1 MYVPLEVHSCYSML
15 SGTAWPR
22 QLVARAVE
30 YDLKTLALTDTHG
43 LYGAIDFYTAAR
55 AAGIKPILG
64 ARLGPCILLARDRQG
79 YSHLCEII
87 TQIRLGE
94 LDATQLDQWPFDFDA
109 SHLFILCDDMDLLAR
124 LRQRGVAPFAAIAHH
139 GGAKSRRYAEALLHA
154 AHALGIR
161 AAATAPVYFL
171 NREDYH
177 THRILTAIR
186 RNTTETALPPDA
198 TASPH
203 AWFRPPEQMERL
215 YGLWPEVLDNT
226 TWIAEECS
234 LELPLGTPLFPKIT
248 LEDDETPFSWLWE
261 KTFEGLRRRYKP
273 LTPAVLD
280 RAHHE
285 LGIIN
290 ELGFAPYFLIVA
302 DIVTF
307 AQHHDIPV
315 VGRGSAA
322 NSIVAYALGITR
334 ADPLRHNLYF
344 ERFLNRARRDT
355 PDIDLDICWRGRDR
369 VLDYVYERF
378 GHDRVAMIC
387 TQNTFQAR
395 SAVRETAKALGF
407 TERDIA
413 PITRA
418 LPHYGA
424 EDLRLIIDTLPEC
437 RNLSPDEEPLKSIID
452 ISEKI
457 AGLPRH
463 LSIHA
468 GGMLIAPE
476 RITHYTPLEKAPK
489 GIIIT
494 QYDKDPIEHL
504 GLVKMDLLGHRS
516 LSVIHDTVAA
526 VRTTRDPEFDIEAIP
541 DPNPATAAL
550 LRTGNTVGC
559 FQIESPAMRG
569 LLRKLDA
576 CDCNTVIQAIALVRP
591 GASGSGMKQH
601 FIDRHHG
608 REPVDYLHPTMEQAL
623 GDTYGVMI
631 YQEDVLKVAHAV
643 AGMTLDEADTL
654 RRAMSRKRGARE
666 MARNMKRFI
675 EGATANG
682 VPEETAC
689 AIWELIAN
697 FAAYAYCKAHA
708 TTYGE
713 LACQCAYLKAHYP
726 AEFFTAVLANGGG
739 FYSTPVYVSEARR
752 CGVPVLPPDVNRSG
766 YNHVQ
771 EGDAIRCGLFQI
783 ASLTEKTTHELLEAR
798 TDKSFD
804 TLDELLER
812 VQIGAG
818 DGEALSQSGA
828 LDSLPG
834 AAPMTRPMQAWRL
847 RGNRESCNTPVL
859 LAAAAG
865 IPILPDYSAR
875 RKVELEWERLG
886 MLLSTHPL
894 RYHAACCCKNAFIAS
909 KHITDYEGRTV
920 AMLGIVIAERRL
932 SLRNGE
938 GCMKF
943 LTLEDVWGVFEAVLF
958 PECYRRYGHLPIPGS
973 ALLCSGTVQCEHN
986 APALIVESIQ
996 LGMPSYGKTWKTQ
1009 PATG

>member
-1 MYVPLEVHSCYSML
+1 MYNPLEVHSCYSML

-30 YDLKTLALTDTHG
+30 YDLKTLALTDTDG
-43 LYGAIDFYTAAR
+43 LYGAVDFYTAAR
-55 AAGIKPILG
+55 AAGVNPVLG
-64 ARLGPCILLARDRQG
+64 ARLGSCVLLARDRAG

-87 TQIRLGE
+87 TQIRLGDLDAAE
-94 LDATQLDQWPFDFDA
+94 LDLWPFAFDA
-109 SHLFILCDDMDLLAR
+109 GHLVILCDDIPLLQR
-124 LRQRGVAPFAAIAHH
+124 LVRKGLMPYAAIAHH
-139 GGAKSRRYAEALLHA
+139 GGAKSRRQVETLLHA

-177 THRILTAIR
+177 THRILTAIQQ
-186 RNTTETALPPDA
+186 NTTEAILPSDA

-203 AWFRPPEQMERL
+203 AWFCPPEQMERL
-215 YGLWPEVLDNT
+215 YRLWPETLDNAA
-226 TWIAEECS
+226 WIAAECNVQ
-234 LELPLGTPLFPKIT
+234 LPLGTPLFPEIM
-248 LEDDETPFSWLWE
+248 LQDAETPFSWLWK

-273 LTPAVLD
+273 LTPTVLD
-280 RAHHE
+280 RAHYE

-302 DIVTF
+302 DIVNF
-307 AQHHDIPV
+307 AQREDIPV

-334 ADPLRHNLYF
+334 ADPLRHKLYF

-369 VLDYVYERF
+369 VLDYVYKRF
-378 GHDRVAMIC
+378 GKDRVAMIC
-387 TQNTFQAR
+387 TRNTFQAR
-395 SAVRETAKALGF
+395 SAVRETAKALGY

-424 EDLRLIIDTLPEC
+424 EDLRLFIDTLPEC
-437 RNLSPDEEPLKSIID
+437 RNLHPEEEPLKRIID

-468 GGMLIAPE
+468 GGVLIAPE

-489 GIIIT
+489 GIVIT
-494 QYDKDPIEHL
+494 QYDKDPIEQL

-516 LSVIHDTVAA
+516 LSVLHDTVTAIRA
-526 VRTTRDPEFDIEAIP
+526 TRDPDFDIETIADP
-541 DPNPATAAL
+541 DPATAAL
-550 LRTGNTVGC
+550 FRSGDTIGC

-576 CDCNTVIQAIALVRP
+576 CDGNTVIQAIALVRP

-608 REPVDYLHPTMEQAL
+608 REPVDYLHPSMEQAL

-643 AGMTLDEADTL
+643 AGMSLDEADAL
-654 RRAMSRKRGARE
+654 RRAMSKKRGARE
-666 MARNMKRFI
+666 MARHMKRFI
-675 EGATANG
+675 EGAAAKS
-682 VPEETAC
+682 VPEETAR

-708 TTYGE
+708 ATYGE

-726 AEFFTAVLANGGG
+726 VAFFTAVLANGGG
-739 FYSTPVYVSEARR
+739 FYSTPVYTSEARR
-752 CGVPVLPPDVNRSG
+752 CGVPVLPPDINRSE
-766 YNHVQ
+766 YNHIQ
-771 EGDAIRCGLFQI
+771 EGNAIRCGLAQV
-783 ASLTEKTTHELLEAR
+783 ASLTQKAIHKLLEAR
-798 TDKSFD
+798 ADKPFND
-804 TLDELLER
+804 LDDLLAR
-812 VQIGAG
+812 VHIGTS

-828 LDSLPG
+828 LDGL
-834 AAPMTRPMQAWRL
+834 PMTRPMQAWRL
-847 RGNRESCNTPVL
+847 RGNRESCDTPML
-859 LAAAAG
+859 LVAATG
-865 IPILPDYSAR
+865 VPILPDYSAR
-875 RKVELEWERLG
+875 RKADLEWERLG

-894 RYHAACCCKNAFIAS
+894 RYHAACCRKNAFIAS
-909 KHITDYEGRTV
+909 KHLAEYDGRTV
-920 AMLGIVIAERRL
+920 AMIGIVIAERRL

-958 PECYRRYGHLPIPGS
+958 PECYRRYGHLPTPGR
-973 ALLCSGTVQCEHN
+973 ALLCNGTVQCEHN
-986 APALIVESIQ
+986 ASTLVVKSVALPGPITYLSAV
-996 LGMPSYGKTWKTQ
+996 
-1009 PATG
+1009 

>member
-1 MYVPLEVHSCYSML
+1 ML
-15 SGTAWPR
+15 
-22 QLVARAVE
+22 Q
-30 YDLKTLALTDTHG
+30 
-43 LYGAIDFYTAAR
+43 
-55 AAGIKPILG
+55 
-64 ARLGPCILLARDRQG
+64 
-79 YSHLCEII
+79 
-87 TQIRLGE
+87 
-94 LDATQLDQWPFDFDA
+94 
-109 SHLFILCDDMDLLAR
+109 
-124 LRQRGVAPFAAIAHH
+124 
-139 GGAKSRRYAEALLHA
+139 
-154 AHALGIR
+154 
-161 AAATAPVYFL
+161 
-171 NREDYH
+171 
-177 THRILTAIR
+177 
-186 RNTTETALPPDA
+186 
-198 TASPH
+198 
-203 AWFRPPEQMERL
+203 
-215 YGLWPEVLDNT
+215 
-226 TWIAEECS
+226 
-234 LELPLGTPLFPKIT
+234 
-248 LEDDETPFSWLWE
+248 DDETPFSWLWK
-261 KTFEGLRRRYKP
+261 KTFEGLRHRYKP
-273 LTPAVLD
+273 LTPIVLD
-280 RAHHE
+280 RAHYE
-285 LGIIN
+285 LDIIN

-307 AQHHDIPV
+307 AQHEDIPV

-369 VLDYVYERF
+369 VIGYVYERF
-378 GHDRVAMIC
+378 GKDRVAMIC

-424 EDLRLIIDTLPEC
+424 EDLRLIIETLPEC
-437 RNLSPDEEPLKSIID
+437 RNLRPEEEPLKSIID

-468 GGMLIAPE
+468 GGVLIAPE
-476 RITHYTPLEKAPK
+476 RITHYTPLEKASK
-489 GIIIT
+489 GIVIT
-494 QYDKDPIEHL
+494 QYDKDPIEQL

-526 VRTTRDPEFDIEAIP
+526 IRATRDPNFDIEAIADP
-541 DPNPATAAL
+541 DPATTAL
-550 LRTGNTVGC
+550 LRTGNTAGC

-643 AGMTLDEADTL
+643 AGMSLDEADAL
-654 RRAMSRKRGARE
+654 RRAMSKKRGARE
-666 MARNMKRFI
+666 MARSMKRFSD
-675 EGATANG
+675 GATANG
-682 VPEETAC
+682 VPEETAR

-708 TTYGE
+708 ATYGE
-713 LACQCAYLKAHYP
+713 LAYQCAYLKAHYP

-739 FYSTPVYVSEARR
+739 FYSTPVYAGEARR
-752 CGVPVLPPDVNRSG
+752 CGVPVLPPDVNRSE
-766 YNHVQ
+766 YNHAQ
-771 EGDAIRCGLFQI
+771 EGDAVRCGLAQA
-783 ASLTEKTTHELLEAR
+783 ASLTQKTIHTLLEAR
-798 TDKSFD
+798 ADKPFND
-804 TLDELLER
+804 LNDLLAR
-812 VQIGAG
+812 VHIGAN

-828 LDSLPG
+828 LDILQDTI
-834 AAPMTRPMQAWRL
+834 PMTRPMQSWRL
-847 RGNRESCNTPVL
+847 RGSRESYNTPVL
-859 LAAAAG
+859 FAAATG
-865 IPILPDYSAR
+865 LPILPDYSAR
-875 RKVELEWERLG
+875 RKAELEWERLG

-894 RYHAACCCKNAFIAS
+894 RYHAACCRKNAFIAS
-909 KHITDYEGRTV
+909 KDLADYDGKAV
-920 AMLGIVIAERRL
+920 AMIGIVIAERRL

-943 LTLEDVWGVFEAVLF
+943 LTLEDMWGVFEAVLF
-958 PECYRRYGHLPIPGS
+958 PECYRRYGHLPTPGR
-973 ALLCSGTVQCEHN
+973 ALLCNGNVQCEHN
-986 APALIVESIQ
+986 APTLVVESVALPGSITY
-996 LGMPSYGKTWKTQ
+996 LS
-1009 PATG
+1009 AV